1 MNKYCGT
8 RNSIQQ
14 LDKKFIHCLGISNS
28 SVHLLLLDKLK
39 CALGGR
45 PAVNTENLFSHPIPG
60 PGEEL
65 ACSKAE
71 ATMRVTPGHSA
82 SSQSPG

>member
-1 MNKYCGT
+1 MNTYCAT
-8 RNSIQQ
+8 YNSIQPF
-14 LDKKFIHCLGISNS
+14 DKKFIHCLENSNS

-60 PGEEL
+60 LRGERGP
-65 ACSKAE
+65 SKTE
-71 ATMRVTPGHSA
+71 ATM
-82 SSQSPG
+82 

>member
-1 MNKYCGT
+1 MNKYCAT
-8 RNSIQQ
+8 CNSIQPF
-14 LDKKFIHCLGISNS
+14 DKKFIHCLGNSNS

-60 PGEEL
+60 LRGEL
-65 ACSKAE
+65 GPSKAE
-71 ATMRVTPGHSA
+71 ATM
-82 SSQSPG
+82 